1 MTEQDTQRYETPV
14 KITDVFLGFEDHGIF
29 TMTLD
34 VDFGSSAMKVGGYNL
49 QGDTGF
55 AAAFIRGVL
64 QTTGSN
70 DISQI
75 KGKAVLL
82 VTSTHPHNPGRIGV
96 LGIKQLPFDG
106 GAEFSFEETAD
117 RYR

>member
-1 MTEQDTQRYETPV
+1 MTEQDTPRYETPV

-34 VDFGSSAMKVGGYNL
+34 VDFGGSGMKIGGYNL

-64 QTTGSN
+64 QATDSN
-70 DISQI
+70 DITQV
-75 KGKAVLL
+75 KGKTVLL
-82 VTSTHPHNPGRIGV
+82 VTSTHPDNPGRIGV
-96 LGIKQLPFDG
+96 LGIKQMPFDG
-106 GAEFSFEETAD
+106 GSEFLFEETAA

>member
-1 MTEQDTQRYETPV
+1 MTEQGAARYETPV

-34 VDFGSSAMKVGGYNL
+34 VDFGGSAMKIGGYNL
-49 QGDTGF
+49 QGDSGF

-64 QTTGSN
+64 QATGSN
-70 DISQI
+70 DIARV
-75 KGKAVLL
+75 KGKVVLL
-82 VTSTHPHNPGRIGV
+82 VTSTHPNNPGRVGV
-96 LGIKQLPFDG
+96 LGIRQMPFDG
-106 GAEFSFEETAD
+106 GAEFLFEETAA